1 MRRPDSRARHQ
12 SWRYGFI
19 EKKDDMKVPR
29 HDIGSFKST
38 NALVVVGL
46 IIGSIASAGI
56 LAFAQ
61 SSGTWAN
68 TGSMNIPR
76 AGQTSTLL
84 QKGEVLVTGGENAT
98 GFLASAELYNP
109 STGQW
114 VVTGSMATPRINHKA
129 TLLQNGE
136 VLVSGGGNST
146 GALSTAEL
154 YNVSTGQWK
163 STGSMSIT
171 RTQHSA
177 TLLNSGEVLVA
188 GGNNT
193 VGSVNTAELYDPTT
207 GTWKATGSMQ
217 SLHLF
222 TLTLLQDGRGL
233 AVDDSGTVNSPGE
246 LYNPSTGQWTLT
258 GLMYY
263 AHSGDAVALLPNGN
277 VLAYGNHFACYAGQ
291 FFNPSTNTWS
301 RTMGQCGTGISFG
314 PLTLLGNGKALLAG
328 GAIVYSGKSTVVA
341 RADLYDPSS
350 NTWAVTGSLSQAR
363 SAHTLIELLN
373 GQALAAGGFTKNST
387 GSTFLTSAELY
398 TP

>member
-1 MRRPDSRARHQ
+1 
-12 SWRYGFI
+12 
-19 EKKDDMKVPR
+19 MKMPR
-29 HDIGSFKST
+29 HDTGSFKST

-46 IIGSIASAGI
+46 IIGLIASTGI
-56 LAFAQ
+56 TAFAQ
-61 SSGTWAN
+61 SSGTWTN
-68 TGSMNIPR
+68 TGNMKIAR

-84 QKGEVLVTGGENAT
+84 QTGEVLVTGGENAT

-114 VVTGSMATPRINHKA
+114 MVTGSMTTPRINHKA

-136 VLVSGGGNST
+136 VLVSGGDNST
-146 GALSTAEL
+146 GALASAEL

-163 STGSMSIT
+163 STGSLTIP
-171 RTQHSA
+171 RTSHGA
-177 TLLNSGEVLVA
+177 TLLNNGKVLVA

-207 GTWKATGSMQ
+207 GTWKATGTMQ

-258 GLMYY
+258 GAMYY
-263 AHSGDAVALLPNGN
+263 AHSGNAVALLPNGN
-277 VLAYGNHFACYAGQ
+277 VLAYGNHFACYGGQ

-301 RTMGQCGTGISFG
+301 RTIGQCGTGISFG

-328 GAIVYSGKSTVVA
+328 GTIVYSGKSTVVA
-341 RADLYDPSS
+341 HANLYDPSS
-350 NTWAVTGSLSQAR
+350 NTWALTGALNQAR

-373 GQALAAGGFTKNST
+373 GQALAAGGFTKDSVGT
-387 GSTFLTSAELY
+387 TFLTSAELF

>member
-1 MRRPDSRARHQ
+1 
-12 SWRYGFI
+12 
-19 EKKDDMKVPR
+19 MKMPR

-46 IIGSIASAGI
+46 INGLIASTGI
-56 LAFAQ
+56 PAFAQ
-61 SSGTWAN
+61 SSGTWTN

-76 AGQTSTLL
+76 AVHTSTRL
-84 QKGEVLVTGGENAT
+84 QTGEILVTGGENAT

-114 VVTGSMATPRINHKA
+114 AVTGSMTAPRINHKA

-136 VLVSGGGNST
+136 VLVSGGNNST
-146 GALSTAEL
+146 GALATAEL
-154 YNVSTGQWK
+154 YNISTGQWT

-171 RTQHSA
+171 RTMHGA
-177 TLLNSGEVLVA
+177 TRLNNGEVLVA

-193 VGSVNTAELYDPTT
+193 VGSGNTAELYDPTT

-217 SLHLF
+217 TLHLF
-222 TLTLLQDGRGL
+222 TLTLLQDGRAL
-233 AVDDSGTVNSPGE
+233 AVDDSGTVNSSGE
-246 LYNPSTGQWTLT
+246 LYNPSTGQWTLS

-277 VLAYGNHFACYAGQ
+277 VLAYGNHFACYGGQ

-328 GAIVYSGKSTVVA
+328 GTIVYSGKSTVVA
-341 RADLYDPSS
+341 RADLYDQSS
-350 NTWAVTGSLSQAR
+350 NTWGITGALNQAR

-387 GSTFLTSAELY
+387 ATTYLTSAELY

>member
-1 MRRPDSRARHQ
+1 
-12 SWRYGFI
+12 
-19 EKKDDMKVPR
+19 MKIPR
-29 HDIGSFKST
+29 HDMKRFKSSD
-38 NALVVVGL
+38 ALVVTAL
-46 IIGSIASAGI
+46 IIGLTASAGV
-56 LAFAQ
+56 AVFAQ
-61 SSGTWAN
+61 SSGTWTN

-76 AGQTSTLL
+76 AGHTSTLL
-84 QKGEVLVTGGENAT
+84 QTGEVLVTGGENAT

-114 VVTGSMATPRINHKA
+114 MVTGSMTTPRINHRA

-136 VLVSGGGNST
+136 VLVSGGDNST
-146 GALSTAEL
+146 GSLASAEL

-163 STGSMSIT
+163 GTGSMTIP
-171 RTQHSA
+171 RTSHGA

-188 GGNNT
+188 GGNNS
-193 VGSVNTAELYDPTT
+193 VGSSGNTAERYDPTR

-233 AVDDSGTVNSPGE
+233 AVDDSGNVNSPGE

-291 FFNPSTNTWS
+291 FFNPSTNSWS
-301 RTMGQCGTGISFG
+301 RTMGQCGTGISVG

-328 GAIVYSGKSTVVA
+328 GTIIYSGKSTVVA
-341 RADLYDPSS
+341 RANLYDPSS
-350 NTWAVTGSLSQAR
+350 NTWAITGALNQAR
-363 SAHTLIELLN
+363 SAHTLVRLLN
-373 GQALAAGGFTKNST
+373 GQALAAGGFTKNTT

>member
-1 MRRPDSRARHQ
+1 MGR
-12 SWRYGFI
+12 
-19 EKKDDMKVPR
+19 
-29 HDIGSFKST
+29 
-38 NALVVVGL
+38 
-46 IIGSIASAGI
+46 
-56 LAFAQ
+56 
-61 SSGTWAN
+61 
-68 TGSMNIPR
+68 TGSVRPLLARWFDHNRTTSRGADVLNHFHNIRLPVCR
-76 AGQTSTLL
+76 YIPSTLL
-84 QKGEVLVTGGENAT
+84 QTSEVLVTGGENAA

-114 VVTGSMATPRINHKA
+114 MLTGSMTTPRISHKA

-136 VLVSGGGNST
+136 VLVSGGDNST
-146 GALSTAEL
+146 GALGSAEL

-163 STGSMSIT
+163 NTGSMTIS
-171 RTQHSA
+171 RTSHGA
-177 TLLNSGEVLVA
+177 TLLNNGEVLVA

-193 VGSVNTAELYDPTT
+193 VGSVNTAELYNPTT

-233 AVDDSGTVNSPGE
+233 AVDDSGTVNSTGE
-246 LYNPSTGQWTLT
+246 LYNPSAGQWTLT
-258 GLMYY
+258 GVMYY

-277 VLAYGNHFACYAGQ
+277 VLAYGNHFACYGGQ

-301 RTMGQCGTGISFG
+301 RTIGQCGTGISFG

-328 GAIVYSGKSTVVA
+328 GTIVYSGKSTVVA
-341 RADLYDPSS
+341 HANLYDPSS
-350 NTWAVTGSLSQAR
+350 NTWAGTGALNQAR

-387 GSTFLTSAELY
+387 GTTFLTSAELY

>member
-1 MRRPDSRARHQ
+1 MDRRNMI
-12 SWRYGFI
+12 I
-19 EKKDDMKVPR
+19 EEKYDMKIPR
-29 HDIGSFKST
+29 HDIKRFKSSE
-38 NALVVVGL
+38 ALVVVGL
-46 IIGSIASAGI
+46 IIGLTASAGI
-56 LAFAQ
+56 PVFAQ
-61 SSGTWAN
+61 SSGTWTN

-76 AGQTSTLL
+76 ADQTSTLL
-84 QKGEVLVTGGENAT
+84 QTGEVLVTGGENAT
-98 GFLASAELYNP
+98 GLLSSAELYNP

-114 VVTGSMATPRINHKA
+114 MVTGSMTTPRIGHKA

-136 VLVSGGGNST
+136 VLVSGGNNST
-146 GALSTAEL
+146 GALATAEL

-171 RTQHSA
+171 RSSHGA
-177 TLLNSGEVLVA
+177 TRLNNGEVLVA
-188 GGNNT
+188 GGNNS

-233 AVDDSGTVNSPGE
+233 AVDDSGTVNSTSE

-258 GLMYY
+258 AVMYY
-263 AHSGDAVALLPNGN
+263 AHSGDAVALLANGN
-277 VLAYGNHFACYAGQ
+277 VLAYGNHFACYGGQ

-301 RTMGQCGTGISFG
+301 RTLGQCGTGISFG
-314 PLTLLGNGKALLAG
+314 PLTSVGNGKALLAG
-328 GAIVYSGKSTVVA
+328 GTIVYSGKSTVVA
-341 RADLYDPSS
+341 RADLYDPS
-350 NTWAVTGSLSQAR
+350 NNAWAVTGTLNQAR

-373 GQALAAGGFTKNST
+373 GQALAAGGFFKNSA